1 MSIGL
6 LKRLL
11 SIAKL
16 AAVLSIV
23 GAAYGY
29 WDHHQEMDSPWNPP
43 DFRPDVRHSG
53 VRVSGIEAVAMQ
65 LGRFQKE
72 VPVDTTAQVEQ
83 PKEEI
88 TDALAKLG
96 AIETAVV
103 AYPPYGD
110 SLPAILFKFK
120 QPPTGSTETMRAI
133 RLGEALLVRPHPD
146 PKFAEAGYTVPYR
159 YKFIKCEPDPEN
171 PGWTNFV
178 FDMNCDGKDIQKA
191 RWSRE
196 TDKKIDLPK
205 ATDGASEG
213 LQRVVGK
220 GYALVDKEAKE
231 AAIRGSVPA
240 PSETETEV
248 VQAPELV
255 RPVPVPSAFGPGDF
269 FEEENG
275 ALVVTDK
282 ASKYLKNNYQNILK
296 DAVTQTYKKD
306 GRAAGVRVVNI
317 RAGSMANQFGI
328 RKDDVILAIN
338 DVPVTKQSQA
348 VSVVKREL
356 KKKPTPRYITVRI
369 LRHGQTIV
377 KRFDTRDPETRR
389 RARKAFR

>member
-16 AAVLSIV
+16 AAVFSIV

-29 WDHHQEMDSPWNPP
+29 WDHHSEITSPWRAP
-43 DFRPDVRHSG
+43 DFRPDVRTS
-53 VRVSGIEAVAMQ
+53 VVSVSGIEAVGMQ

-72 VPVDTTAQVEQ
+72 VPVDTTAAVEQ

-110 SLPAILFKFK
+110 TLPAILFKFK
-120 QPPTGSTETMRAI
+120 QPPAGSTDSMRAI
-133 RLGEALLVRPHPD
+133 RIGEALLERPHPD
-146 PKFAEAGYTVPYR
+146 PKYAEAGYMVPYR
-159 YKFIKCEPDPEN
+159 YKFIACKPDPEH
-171 PGWTNFV
+171 PGWTLFE
-178 FDMNCDGKDIQKA
+178 FDMNCDGKDVQSA

-196 TDKKIDLPK
+196 TEKRVDLPK
-205 ATDGASEG
+205 ATDGTSQG

-220 GYALVDKEAKE
+220 GYALVDRKAKE
-231 AAIRGSVPA
+231 AAGRATEPVRP
-240 PSETETEV
+240 ETEV
-248 VQAPELV
+248 VEAPEPV
-255 RPVPVPSAFGPGDF
+255 RPAPVPSAFGPNDF

-275 ALVVTDK
+275 ALAVTDK
-282 ASKYLKNNYQNILK
+282 ASEYLKNNYQNILK

-306 GRAAGVRVVNI
+306 GRASGVRVVNI

-369 LRHGQTIV
+369 LRRGQTIV

-389 RARKAFR
+389 RARKAYR